1 MKNVYFFPL
10 LLLSF
15 LNGYSQQWSGNTTPT
30 YPELISHLQK
40 LDKQHKEIQLFNMG
54 PSDYGLPIYLCVIN
68 GARDS
73 LKTFEKAKSQT
84 SILINNAIHAGE
96 PDGVNACLLWLE
108 QWILAGKPTKSRDG
122 KNDFPV
128 IAFIPAYNVGG
139 MMNRSSKSRA
149 NQNGPEAYGF
159 RGSAKNLDLNRD
171 FIKMDASNSFT
182 FARIFHALDPDV
194 FIDNH
199 VSNGAD
205 YPYTLTYISS
215 LKERMAPSMRV
226 LTYDSCIPILTDYCQ
241 IGNFELFPY
250 VELKGETPESG
261 IVAFNDL
268 PRYAMGYASLF
279 HSLSFTVETHMLKP
293 FPERVKATLSFMNS
307 IIAYTIG
314 HSQEIETARNA
325 AKNWVKNQSVYAYNY
340 QLDENQV
347 DQIRFKG
354 YQAIYPEHPITGL
367 KQLAYDQSQRY
378 EKYIPYFNRYV
389 AHDSVITP
397 TYYIVSGQEQA
408 IIERLESNQVDFT
421 RITASSTKTIEV
433 SSSIVKDF
441 KAPGKP
447 YEGHFKLHDIKIEK
461 QTIKLT
467 LKPGDILIPCQQDK
481 ASFIHAVLQP
491 LAEDS
496 YLTWNFFDS
505 YLQQKEYFSAYVF
518 KDQIA
523 EILAAQPKL
532 KEAYEQRK
540 QLDVKFAK
548 DEWEQLFFIYQN
560 SPYFEPS
567 YMRLP
572 VYEVYHAF

>member
-1 MKNVYFFPL
+1 MKKVYFIPL
-10 LLLSF
+10 LLISY

-30 YPELISHLQK
+30 YPELISHLQN
-40 LDKQHKEIQLFNMG
+40 LDKQHKEIKLFNMG

-68 GARDS
+68 GERDS
-73 LKTFEKAKSQT
+73 LKTFEKAKTQT
-84 SILINNAIHAGE
+84 TILINNAIHAGE

-108 QWILAGKPTKSRDG
+108 QWISAGKPTKSRNG
-122 KNDFPV
+122 KDDLPV

-171 FIKMDASNSFT
+171 FIKMDANNSFT

-215 LKERMAPSMRV
+215 LKERMAPSMRA

-307 IIAYTIG
+307 IIVYTIG
-314 HSQEIETARNA
+314 HSQEIETARTT
-325 AKNWVKNQSVYAYNY
+325 AKNWVKNQSTYYYNY
-340 QLDENQV
+340 QLNEKQV

-367 KQLAYDQSQRY
+367 KQLAYDRTKPY

-389 AHDSVITP
+389 AQDSVVIP
-397 TYYIVSGQEQA
+397 KYYIVSGQEQA

-421 RITASSTKTIEV
+421 RITASTTKTIEV
-433 SSSIVKDF
+433 SSFIVKDF
-441 KAPGKP
+441 KAPAKP
-447 YEGHFKLHDIKIEK
+447 YEGHFKLHDLKIEK
-461 QTIKLT
+461 QTIKLA
-467 LKPGDILIPCQQDK
+467 LKPGDILIPCQQEK
-481 ASFIHAVLQP
+481 ANFIHAVLQP

-523 EILAAQPKL
+523 EILEAQPKL

-540 QLDVKFAK
+540 QLDVKFAN
-548 DEWEQLFFIYQN
+548 DEWAQLYFIYQN

-567 YMRLP
+567 FMRLP
-572 VYEVYHAF
+572 IYEVYE